1 FKITVEQL
9 NVTLNEVQ
17 CKSKNLT
24 NESVADLFESN
35 NLNTSQ
41 KTIIQ
46 EIINASKVMNTKNRR
61 YSENW
66 ILLCIL
72 LKIRSSTTYRFLR
85 EQEVLPLPCPRTIRK
100 YLSMINIQCGFDKK
114 FFQILKKKLVYLD
127 SNKNMVYFGR
137 EVDSSELKAN
147 HALVFMFQSLAL
159 NFAQPIAVFASH
171 GPVKG
176 IKIEI
181 L

>member
-1 FKITVEQL
+1 MAPCHNEFSILTNSTKICQQCNLLFSYFRVYRKRLSIRNKTYVGSTLTPTRRSILKQILRKTKMVKKSNKRRKSVKENNIYNNYAFIIFVYLRFKIRVEQL

-41 KTIIQ
+41 ITIIQ

-72 LKIRSSTTYRFLR
+72 LKIR
-85 EQEVLPLPCPRTIRK
+85 
-100 YLSMINIQCGFDKK
+100 
-114 FFQILKKKLVYLD
+114 
-127 SNKNMVYFGR
+127 
-137 EVDSSELKAN
+137 
-147 HALVFMFQSLAL
+147 
-159 NFAQPIAVFASH
+159 
-171 GPVKG
+171 
-176 IKIEI
+176 
-181 L
+181 

>member
-1 FKITVEQL
+1 MKENNIYNNYAFIIFVYLRFKIRVEQL

-72 LKIRSSTTYRFLR
+72 LKIR
-85 EQEVLPLPCPRTIRK
+85 
-100 YLSMINIQCGFDKK
+100 
-114 FFQILKKKLVYLD
+114 
-127 SNKNMVYFGR
+127 
-137 EVDSSELKAN
+137 
-147 HALVFMFQSLAL
+147 
-159 NFAQPIAVFASH
+159 
-171 GPVKG
+171 
-176 IKIEI
+176 
-181 L
+181 